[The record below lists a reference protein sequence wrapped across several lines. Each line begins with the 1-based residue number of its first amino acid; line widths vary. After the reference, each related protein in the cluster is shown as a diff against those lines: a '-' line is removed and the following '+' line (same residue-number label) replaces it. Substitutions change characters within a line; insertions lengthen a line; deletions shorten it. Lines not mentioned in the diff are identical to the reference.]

1 MGATQAT
8 RVRPWEQRM
17 AAQRTDSLGLLWG
30 LQNVVALFAE
40 GLRVNV
46 LDRK

>member
-1 MGATQAT
+1 
-8 RVRPWEQRM
+8 M
-17 AAQRTDSLGLLWG
+17 AAQRTDSLGLLWS